1 MSVSNIVSSK
11 LFAAVVASGL
21 FPIRHTHLSL
31 ADLPRRV
38 IILNFIFVV
47 HGSVAQSVLLV
58 LVG

>member
-1 MSVSNIVSSK
+1 MSVSNTITSE
-11 LFAAVVASGL
+11 LFAAVIASGL
-21 FPIRHTHLSL
+21 LPIRDAHLSL
-31 ADLPRRV
+31 ADLSGRV